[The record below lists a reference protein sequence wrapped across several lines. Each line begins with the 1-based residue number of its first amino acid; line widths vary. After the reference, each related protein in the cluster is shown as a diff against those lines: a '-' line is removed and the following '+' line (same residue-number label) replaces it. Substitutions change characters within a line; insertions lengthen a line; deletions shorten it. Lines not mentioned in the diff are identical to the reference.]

1 MADLNALIAQG
12 AQFAAPVDPFAQYG
26 KMQQLRVGENQNA
39 LAQYQ
44 LESAKRTDL
53 KQNALNRAY
62 RDAVNSDTGLIDYG
76 RLSKSLVDSGA
87 GSEIPA
93 VLKQQ
98 AEFKEAQ
105 DKSAK
110 LQSELLANKLK
121 LLPDAYKMADT
132 PEAYLDLHKSIHAD
146 PILGPWLKSTGAT
159 PERGF
164 AQIQEA
170 IKTGKFNDLRM
181 GSMQSVAQLLE
192 GMKPQTDIGKL
203 IEARNQLPLNDP
215 NRKLFDKEIEDRGAA
230 NRNAQQRL
238 AFDQA
243 KFAWEKANPTK
254 SIQDD
259 GTGLVAVDTRTGTA
273 TPVVYG
279 ANGIQAAPAAPSVTV
294 DGRSFPGLRVD
305 APASLAGK
313 QVPGKPKA
321 VPEAYSKQAAGVL
334 NTHSSLQTLID
345 VTQKFKTSDMADPA
359 KRAEIG
365 QAHAVTLLFAKE
377 MFNLGV
383 LNGGDERIVNSVINN
398 PIDFS
403 SSVIPIEAIRKQ
415 ARDLQNVVE
424 RTNENLSEVYKL
436 PPQKLKRTA
445 PASGDS
451 VDSSNPLLR

>member
-12 AQFAAPVDPFAQYG
+12 AQFAAPPDPFAQYG

-44 LESAKRTDL
+44 LSAAQRADEQQNKLYTDSQRPDFKL
-53 KQNALNRAY
+53 DFASAMKYGAPGLAAYKAQTEASNAQTEGQ
-62 RDAVNSDTGLIDYG
+62 V
-76 RLSKSLVDSGA
+76 KST
-87 GSEIPA
+87 
-93 VLKQQ
+93 
-98 AEFKEAQ
+98 
-105 DKSAK
+105 
-110 LQSELLANKLK
+110 ELLTKKLA
-121 LLPDAYKMADT
+121 LLPNAYKMADT
-132 PEAYLDLHKSIHAD
+132 PEAYVELHKSIHAD
-146 PILGPWLKSTGAT
+146 PVLGPWLKSTGAT

-164 AQIQEA
+164 AQIQKA

-192 GMKPQTDIGKL
+192 GLNPKTDIGKL

-215 NRKLFDKEIEDRGAA
+215 NRKLYDKEIEDRGAA

-259 GTGLVAVDTRTGTA
+259 GTGLVAVDTRTGIA

-279 ANGIQAAPAAPSVTV
+279 ANGIQAAPAVPSVTV
-294 DGRSFPGLRVD
+294 DGRSFPGPRTE
-305 APASLAGK
+305 APVSLTGK

-415 ARDLQNVVE
+415 AKDLQNVVE

-436 PPQKLKRTA
+436 PPQKLKRTT
-445 PASGDS
+445 PASDGS